1 MHLEALQLTTKG
13 EYMEN
18 YEYQYLTNEQ
28 RIDAI
33 KMRQKINEADLYD
46 FELHLAEL
54 NLAVVKDNEV
64 INEYTNRI
72 SDKIAQNA
80 MLDAMIVSLNAQ

>member
-1 MHLEALQLTTKG
+1 
-13 EYMEN
+13 MEN

-64 INEYTNRI
+64 ITEYTNRI

-80 MLDAMIVSLNAQ
+80 MLDSLIIELNAQ

>member
-1 MHLEALQLTTKG
+1 MQQEALRLTTKG
-13 EYMEN
+13 DKMEN

-28 RIDAI
+28 KIDAI
-33 KMRQKINEADLYD
+33 RMRQKINEADLYD

-64 INEYTNRI
+64 IAEYTNRI
-72 SDKIAQNA
+72 NDKIAQNL
-80 MLDAMIVSLNAQ
+80 MLEAMIVSISAE

>member
-1 MHLEALQLTTKG
+1 MHLEALLLTTKG

-64 INEYTNRI
+64 ITEYTNRI

-80 MLDAMIVSLNAQ
+80 MLDSLIIELNAQ

>member
-1 MHLEALQLTTKG
+1 
-13 EYMEN
+13 MEN

-28 RIDAI
+28 KIDAI
-33 KMRQKINEADLYD
+33 RMRQKINEADLYD

-64 INEYTNRI
+64 IAEYTNRI
-72 SDKIAQNA
+72 NDKIAQNL
-80 MLDAMIVSLNAQ
+80 MLEAMIVSISAE

>member
-1 MHLEALQLTTKG
+1 
-13 EYMEN
+13 MEN
-18 YEYQYLTNEQ
+18 YEYKYLTDEQ

-54 NLAVVKDNEV
+54 NLAVVKDDEV
-64 INEYTNRI
+64 ISEYTNRI
-72 SDKIAQNA
+72 NDKIAQNE
-80 MLDAMIVSLNAQ
+80 MLDNMIASIIAQQHDIIE